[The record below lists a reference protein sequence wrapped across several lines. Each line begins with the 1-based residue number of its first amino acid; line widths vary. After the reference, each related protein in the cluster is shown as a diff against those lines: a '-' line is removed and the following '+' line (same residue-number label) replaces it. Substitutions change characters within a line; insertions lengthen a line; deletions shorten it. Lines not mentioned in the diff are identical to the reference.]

1 MDKKIYEPI
10 KIVFTHHGQTYTVEN
25 IDWDAD
31 ADEVLEEFKGLMI
44 ASGFPPTILNDDY
57 GRWEWH
63 EED

>member
-10 KIVFTHHGQTYTVEN
+10 KIVFTCREDKKYIAAGL
-25 IDWDAD
+25 
-31 ADEVLEEFKGLMI
+31 EVLEEFKGLMI

-63 EED
+63 EKE